1 MTIRDHEVRLADG
14 RILRTQDSGAADGQP
29 VLLFHDGLGSR
40 LVADPLAAVATHAGL
55 RLLSHD
61 RPGFGGSTAQPG
73 RRVADAAA
81 DVTAIADQLGVDR
94 FAVWGT
100 SGGGP
105 FALACAALLPDRVV
119 AAALVSPLAPP
130 DAPGLDWSAGMAEQV
145 AQLHRL
151 AAAGPDG
158 LQPAMGQLAETLTA
172 TSLAGF
178 VELVSPTFS
187 PPDRAILA
195 TDAGAHLFANLR
207 EGLAPGPRAR
217 SRTSWR
223 WSPPGG
229 SS

>member
-29 VLLFHDGLGSR
+29 VLFHEGLGSR
-40 LVADPLAAVATHAGL
+40 LVADPLAALATHAGL

-105 FALACAALLPDRVV
+105 FALACTALLPDRVV
-119 AAALVSPLAPP
+119 AAALVSPLARGAEGAIEDELAVVAPWGIEPTGVRVPVRLWSGAQDTDTPP
-130 DAPGLDWSAGMAEQV
+130 AHARWLVTAIPGASLRQFPDEGHLSLIHGRYREVVDW
-145 AQLHRL
+145 
-151 AAAGPDG
+151 
-158 LQPAMGQLAETLTA
+158 LAE
-172 TSLAGF
+172 
-178 VELVSPTFS
+178 
-187 PPDRAILA
+187 
-195 TDAGAHLFANLR
+195 HLHS
-207 EGLAPGPRAR
+207 
-217 SRTSWR
+217 SR
-223 WSPPGG
+223 
-229 SS
+229 